1 MRDVSPNMQDY
12 QETYRNS
19 SLEVPEYFNFAFDV
33 VDKRAEDRTKLAL
46 ISLDPS
52 GDVAQHHAF
61 WDLKVQSDR
70 FANVLKSLG

>member
-33 VDKRAEDRTKLAL
+33 VDSGRKTAPSWRSSPL
-46 ISLDPS
+46 IQAGKSPS
-52 GDVAQHHAF
+52 TTPFGT
-61 WDLKVQSDR
+61 
-70 FANVLKSLG
+70 